1 MDTLQTYIDA
11 LDGSSRGKEVKKSL
25 IDILNF
31 ANNMTGDAD
40 TLEFHGAGY
49 YLSKEDCDDLNAIIQ
64 WIRKNMRGLNG
75 EFFGNDY
82 QRHIYEG
89 SFVPWET

>member
-31 ANNMTGDAD
+31 ANDMTGDAD

-49 YLSKEDCDDLNAIIQ
+49 YLSKEDCDDLNTIIQ
-64 WIRKNMRGLNG
+64 WIRLNMRGLNG
-75 EFFGNDY
+75 EYLGNDLKRY
-82 QRHIYEG
+82 IYEG